1 MLDWDVDSP
10 VLGQNLASLLRQV
23 RDESRRRDKPSL
35 DLARSWHQKIMK
47 GLAVPNPAM
56 VGGFRGEAGLDDIE
70 VRIGRH
76 RGIAP
81 ANVARALSEYEHRLQ
96 RAVHRLDELI
106 PPQAELSGDQLAA
119 VIELCAWAHAEWVRI
134 HPFANGNGRVARLWA
149 NSIAMRYGLP
159 PFAALR
165 PRPGG
170 GYESAGEAA
179 MRGEWLQ
186 TASLFRDML
195 IDYIEGV

>member
-1 MLDWDVDSP
+1 MLDWEANSP
-10 VLGQNLASLLRQV
+10 VLNQNLASLLRRV
-23 RDESRRRDKPSL
+23 RAEARRRDKLSL
-35 DLARSWHQKIMK
+35 NSARDWHQGIMH

-56 VGGFRGEAGLDDIE
+56 VGGFRGEAGLHDME

-76 RGIAP
+76 RGVAP
-81 ANVARALSEYEHRLQ
+81 ADVAQTLSEYERRLRQ
-96 RAVHRLDELI
+96 VVQRLDELI
-106 PPQAELSGDQLAA
+106 PPGAELSSDKLAA

-159 PFAALR
+159 PFATLR

-179 MRGEWLQ
+179 MRGEWLP
-186 TASLFRDML
+186 TAALFSDML
-195 IDYIEGV
+195 IEYLRGV